1 MGMPGLYELLIVF
14 VMGLLVFGVP
24 IAILVFVVIM
34 VTRQRRSGNDDQS
47 VSRLVEENQALREE
61 IATLKSKHN

>member
-1 MGMPGLYELLIVF
+1 MLPSGFELLIVLGI
-14 VMGLLVFGVP
+14 GLLVIGVP

>member
-1 MGMPGLYELLIVF
+1 MLPGGFELLIVLGI
-14 VMGLLVFGVP
+14 GLLVIGVP